1 MAIKMDNYGNVY
13 NDELFHYGKKG
24 MKWGKHVM
32 AQEKYWLTGNGRNLG
47 GDANSRMA
55 ADTSG
60 IQWKR
65 TVSPSGG
72 FKPTNVR
79 TVSTNT
85 SGNWESLN
93 SRNPRRHPHWY
104 SMTDKTHSI
113 TNLSAKNYLR
123 KNALRKDANVKYISK
138 KTGNPVVPTSNQG
151 IKGVNTTP
159 QVSKST
165 SGNQIRAN
173 AIKNGYGG
181 LVVGDHKF
189 TAKNQLLFNRGT
201 SRRIGNTMKTGI
213 KAMQQKPDKIKKA
226 KKKAAVGILKLA
238 SKLMKWF

>member
-47 GDANSRMA
+47 SDTNSRMA
-55 ADTSG
+55 SDTSG

-65 TVSPSGG
+65 TVAPSGG
-72 FKPTNVR
+72 FKPAVR
-79 TVSTNT
+79 TTSTDSRFRGTQYEKLFDSRLPHMSRASANAT
-85 SGNWESLN
+85 ALKAKGGKGYV
-93 SRNPRRHPHWY
+93 SRNNEAV
-104 SMTDKTHSI
+104 KK
-113 TNLSAKNYLR
+113 SAKR
-123 KNALRKDANVKYISK
+123 
-138 KTGNPVVPTSNQG
+138 VVPTSNPG

-165 SGNQIRAN
+165 SGTQIRAN